1 MSTATRE
8 SVGRWRAAI
17 SGVVAFVVFAV
28 AVGAGMH
35 NWPVGFLV
43 GMLVG
48 VAVFVAQWLAVSRRR
63 T

>member
-1 MSTATRE
+1 MSTATRD

-28 AVGAGMH
+28 AIGAGTH
-35 NWPVGFLV
+35 SWLLGFLV

-48 VAVFVAQWLAVSRRR
+48 VAVFVAQWLVVSRRR
-63 T
+63 V

>member
-1 MSTATRE
+1 MATVARE

-28 AVGAGMH
+28 AIGAGTH

-48 VAVFVAQWLAVSRRR
+48 VAVFVSQWLVVSRRR
-63 T
+63 R